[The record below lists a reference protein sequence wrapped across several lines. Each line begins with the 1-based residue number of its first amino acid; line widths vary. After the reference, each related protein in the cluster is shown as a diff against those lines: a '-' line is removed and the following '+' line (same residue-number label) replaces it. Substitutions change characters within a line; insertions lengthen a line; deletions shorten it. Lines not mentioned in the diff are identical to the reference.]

1 LLSAPVLCVPLT
13 PSAPFHPPEALQEV
27 ALVEVHVSVAESPA
41 SIVVDDAVS
50 ATLGRGLGI
59 VAPPPQAAS
68 SSAAAEF
75 NGQDR

>member
-1 LLSAPVLCVPLT
+1 VFCVPLT

-41 SIVVDDAVS
+41 STVIDNAVS
-50 ATLGRGLGI
+50 VTLGSGLVT

-68 SSAAAEF
+68 SSAATEF
-75 NGQDR
+75 NSQEG